1 MNTSFSRR
9 RILLGAVFCCALPR
23 VAFAQARPVFLPS
36 GITSP
41 LIFGGFRAIKKEQ
54 DLGGWLLCNGA
65 EVSRTEFKA
74 LFEAL
79 GPNALPGDGRSTFNL
94 PNDPCQYGEDGAPL
108 IGWAISWSEPRCGLP
123 AGTTMPFDATSN
135 I

>member
-1 MNTSFSRR
+1 
-9 RILLGAVFCCALPR
+9 
-23 VAFAQARPVFLPS
+23 VFLPS